1 MFHVYGLQGRQMVR
15 SLDELKRLAPVGRTA
30 AVRAVARHT
39 ASGDPEPTGPAPPHG
54 SVEALHAYA
63 AAAAPPQRAPLT
75 QVADVMHAPAVTV
88 PATAT
93 VREAWQTLATH
104 HIGQAPVVDSNGT
117 LVGLVGRADL
127 LSADWLAGTVEAASA
142 WEQRLA
148 QPVGAVMWSPV
159 PSVHPETDLRGVAA
173 LLLASGLPGVPV
185 TDESGSLTGFVSRS
199 DLLKA
204 MVVDP
209 PIDLWG

>member
-15 SLDELKRLAPVGRTA
+15 TLEELKRLAPVSRTPA
-30 AVRAVARHT
+30 AREVARRSSAVDADSSLHPPSHGT
-39 ASGDPEPTGPAPPHG
+39 AQA
-54 SVEALHAYA
+54 VHAYA
-63 AAAAPPQRAPLT
+63 VAGAAPDRAPLT
-75 QVADVMHAPAVTV
+75 QVAHVMHGPAVTV

-93 VREAWQTLATH
+93 VSEAWQALAAH
-104 HIGQAPVVDSNGT
+104 HIGQAPVADSDGT

-127 LSADWLAGTVEAASA
+127 LSVDSLAGTVEAASA
-142 WEQRLA
+142 WERRLS
-148 QPVGAVMWSPV
+148 QPVASVMWSPV
-159 PSVHPETDLRGVAA
+159 PSVQPDTDLRRAAA

-185 TDESGSLTGFVSRS
+185 TDEQGRLVAFVSRS